1 MNSCTQKSIEMF
13 FEECQIE
20 DPDKK
25 ARLLPLITP
34 LVYNYNMNVV
44 KLEQEQDPYKQKQLQ
59 TSLTELAEKIKEIM
73 EEASC

>member
-1 MNSCTQKSIEMF
+1 MSLLTQKSIEMF
-13 FEECQIE
+13 FEEYAITDQG
-20 DPDKK
+20 KK
-25 ARLLPLITP
+25 ACLLPLVTP
-34 LVYNYNMNVV
+34 LIYNYNMNVI